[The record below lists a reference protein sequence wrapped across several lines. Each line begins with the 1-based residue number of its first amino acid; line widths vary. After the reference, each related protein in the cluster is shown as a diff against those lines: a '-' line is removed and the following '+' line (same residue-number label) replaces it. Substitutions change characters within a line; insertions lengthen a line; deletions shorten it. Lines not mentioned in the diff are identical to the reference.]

1 MLWDSFSVRTM
12 KLTPV
17 SRHHLFVAPHTPAE
31 HWGLGPPQRDETI
44 RPPTATSIG
53 WHWTRTCSW
62 AVPTFRVTCVLSFA
76 LMRIYKLERNREV
89 VNQPTSIISRI
100 FPKYPR
106 SPSSCYPQPSSGP
119 TNSCH

>member
-44 RPPTATSIG
+44 RPPTATLIG
-53 WHWTRTCSW
+53 WHWTRTCGW
-62 AVPTFRVTCVLSFA
+62 AVLTFRVTCILSFA
-76 LMRIYKLERNREV
+76 LIWTNKFLPLRLM
-89 VNQPTSIISRI
+89 TSRGLCLQCGSHGVWNLCSR
-100 FPKYPR
+100 YL
-106 SPSSCYPQPSSGP
+106 
-119 TNSCH
+119 